1 MPGRRRRG
9 FRYCRFG
16 CQLNRQGRWW
26 GTLMRH
32 FLLSGPVSML
42 AFGMGATAPMRVLI
56 ATAGSPYRLVARLQR
71 ASLRAVAVAVITIAA
86 DKHGGAA
93 AGAQV
98 ASCGDIHWHSGPMG
112 SRRRC
117 ALREILCRQPH
128 RCWGCGARHRNW
140 LGGWDRCRAC
150 VSTGQS
156 AFYSIA
162 DAGATFTQIK
172 RDSSFDRFSSL
183 CHGPLAIPAALR
195 LPDDALLRNPS
206 AASPAGAKP
215 QTGINMPEIQ
225 KPESH
230 PVCACLPHT
239 KLFAA
244 GLVRKGD
251 TVITCS
257 LIDISLSIR
266 FAEVKRGDN
275 RTHRFDQ
282 LDHGAQFRCPP

>member
-1 MPGRRRRG
+1 
-9 FRYCRFG
+9 
-16 CQLNRQGRWW
+16 
-26 GTLMRH
+26 MRH
-32 FLLSGPVSML
+32 FLLPGPVSTL
-42 AFGMGATAPMRVLI
+42 AFGMGETAAMRVLI
-56 ATAGSPYRLVARLQR
+56 ATAGSPYRLVACLQR

-172 RDSSFDRFSSL
+172 R
-183 CHGPLAIPAALR
+183 ALR
-195 LPDDALLRNPS
+195 STASAHADTALWRSLP
-206 AASPAGAKP
+206 
-215 QTGINMPEIQ
+215 
-225 KPESH
+225 
-230 PVCACLPHT
+230 
-239 KLFAA
+239 
-244 GLVRKGD
+244 
-251 TVITCS
+251 
-257 LIDISLSIR
+257 R
-266 FAEVKRGDN
+266 FACQTMHCFAIHPPQALRAPN
-275 RTHRFDQ
+275 RKP
-282 LDHGAQFRCPP
+282 A